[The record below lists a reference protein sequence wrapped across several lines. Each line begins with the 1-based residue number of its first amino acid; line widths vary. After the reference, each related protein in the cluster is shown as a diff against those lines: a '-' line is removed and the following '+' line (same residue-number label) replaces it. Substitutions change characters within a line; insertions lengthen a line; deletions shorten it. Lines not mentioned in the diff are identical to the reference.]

1 MSALRSRDELEA
13 PVGRARHLSRQH
25 RRVVVRCGCWLDH
38 ASATVF
44 GSTVDLGHGG
54 LFLRTA
60 LPMPEGA
67 DVRVTLR
74 LPGVPDAVVA
84 QAKVVHRVAA
94 EHGDRPG
101 LGVRFV
107 AVERG
112 RALLEGFLD
121 GAVPTDLDIPDVG

>member
-1 MSALRSRDELEA
+1 MSALRSRDELGTLE
-13 PVGRARHLSRQH
+13 GKARRH

-38 ASATVF
+38 PDATVF
-44 GSTVDLGHGG
+44 GNTVDLGHGG

-67 DVRVTLR
+67 EVRVTLR
-74 LPGVPDAVVA
+74 LPGVVESVVA
-84 QAKVVHRVAA
+84 QGKIVHRVAS

-107 AVERG
+107 SVERG
-112 RALLEGFLD
+112 HALLESFLE
-121 GAVPTDLDIPDVG
+121 GTVPADLDIPDVG